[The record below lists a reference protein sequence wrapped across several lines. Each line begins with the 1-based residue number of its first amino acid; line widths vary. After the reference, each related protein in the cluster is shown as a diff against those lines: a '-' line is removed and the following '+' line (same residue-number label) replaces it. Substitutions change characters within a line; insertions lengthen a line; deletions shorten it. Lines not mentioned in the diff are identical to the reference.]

1 MIISRRFA
9 GAVFKHLDSTRI
21 LVPARFPCFFTIS
34 KLNGVENVIQSSTDH
49 PKQPTDRLKWVNC
62 QNRFAGK
69 PTGIRESPGPP
80 PKSSLPC
87 VFFGQ
92 SQGCQRSA
100 ASRWPRKSNG
110 WNSAVRKPLRKKQR
124 PTSWTLLQYLCSWRT
139 EPNFII
145 TFLGNIIWD
154 IRIILIKLTN
164 PIKKGNFFT
173 ENPA

>member
-1 MIISRRFA
+1 MEW
-9 GAVFKHLDSTRI
+9 KT
-21 LVPARFPCFFTIS
+21 
-34 KLNGVENVIQSSTDH
+34 SSSH
-49 PKQPTDRLKWVNC
+49 PSSHPNNQPTGWSEWTVKTDFAENPRLC
-62 QNRFAGK
+62 
-69 PTGIRESPGPP
+69 GIRESPGPP

-124 PTSWTLLQYLCSWRT
+124 PTSWTLLQYLCSWWT
-139 EPNFII
+139 ESNFII

-154 IRIILIKLTN
+154 IRIIPTNLTN
-164 PIKKGNFFT
+164 PIKKGNFLHREILPKVHLLAFINVWRVGRKHPMKMSWKWWLT
-173 ENPA
+173 P